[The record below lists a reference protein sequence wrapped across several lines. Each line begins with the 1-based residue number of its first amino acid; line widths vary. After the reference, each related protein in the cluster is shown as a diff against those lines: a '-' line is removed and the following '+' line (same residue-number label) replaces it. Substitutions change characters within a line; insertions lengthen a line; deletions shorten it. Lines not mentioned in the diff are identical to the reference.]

1 MTDFSLCRVSS
12 GTWHCPA
19 ETAGKWSIV
28 SSQLSN
34 IDDSVITLVI
44 EITKRGFEHI
54 TTPFIE
60 TPSGTIL
67 FSPGSVD
74 VDSPTG
80 SFTNS
85 LFAHFHQSTPDPMA
99 LMIGV
104 HCDPVKIVTVDCA
117 GDRSETG
124 ISNQTPTRLQKHEL
138 IAGCRSF
145 GESFFN
151 ELHGHVNFRWMEET
165 RRRDKFTNGLTIIRR
180 DFGTNTQLSRKHH
193 RPDSFLLIQ
202 SLGTSAS

>member
-12 GTWHCPA
+12 RTWHCPA

-28 SSQLSN
+28 SSKLTH

-44 EITKRGFEHI
+44 EITKRGFENI

-67 FSPGSVD
+67 FSSGSVD

-85 LFAHFHQSTPDPMA
+85 LFTHFHQSTPDSMA
-99 LMIGV
+99 LMVGV
-104 HCDPVKIVTVDCA
+104 HCDPVKIVTVDRA

-124 ISNQTPTRLQKHEL
+124 ISDQTPTRLQKHKL
-138 IAGCRSF
+138 IPGCRTL

-151 ELHGHVNFRWMEET
+151 ELHGHVNFRWMEEP
-165 RRRDKFTNGLTIIRR
+165 RRRDKFTNGLTITRS
-180 DFGTNTQLSRKHH
+180 DFGTNAQLFRKHH
-193 RPDSFLLIQ
+193 RTDSFQCVQ